1 MRKFFSSLSTFFRA
15 FPHFM
20 GFELIYRL
28 LLTAIGTP
36 VLALLIKL
44 AMKVSGIK
52 YLSDE
57 RMSVYLKHPVTIVFI
72 FILLFCMGFF
82 SFVELSALAGCFS
95 AFKSRGKLTSDGMLR
110 TGLSSF
116 KKAFRGTGIF
126 KFFLF

>member
-44 AMKVSGIK
+44 AMKISAP
-52 YLSDE
+52 
-57 RMSVYLKHPVTIVFI
+57 HTA
-72 FILLFCMGFF
+72 IL
-82 SFVELSALAGCFS
+82 
-95 AFKSRGKLTSDGMLR
+95 
-110 TGLSSF
+110 
-116 KKAFRGTGIF
+116 
-126 KFFLF
+126 